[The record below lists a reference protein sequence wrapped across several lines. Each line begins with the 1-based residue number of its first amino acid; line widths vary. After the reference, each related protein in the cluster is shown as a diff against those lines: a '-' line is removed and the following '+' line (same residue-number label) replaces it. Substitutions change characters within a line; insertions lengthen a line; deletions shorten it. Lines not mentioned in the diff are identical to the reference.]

1 MFNLPFIFLQG
12 NIDELIEWIEHRV
25 DLVEAAMAKR
35 LQGSAHSKHLKNL
48 ASLTIVKEVTT

>member
-1 MFNLPFIFLQG
+1 MNLLQG

-35 LQGSAHSKHLKNL
+35 LQGTAHAKHLKSI
-48 ASLTIVKEVTT
+48 ASLAIVKELTT